1 MAKPQQPELHRSA
14 TTPADPASSK
24 TSATTAPPVAKGDAG
39 PIPEANRPGHH
50 PDHEQDKPID
60 KFVARAQAKVRETQ
74 TAPIRER
81 AARIE
86 SEIEDFAV
94 EKANGMA
101 GGGTSNGIPLE
112 AVFPALALIDA
123 VRKPGRAWDEVG
135 ANRTAWLAGIVL
147 IPGLGAWRYASDLKP
162 RLNAAARA
170 LTLTGA

>member
-1 MAKPQQPELHRSA
+1 VAKPQQPELHRSG
-14 TTPADPASSK
+14 TTPVDPASAK
-24 TSATTAPPVAKGDAG
+24 TNPVTAPPVAKGEAG

-50 PDHEQDKPID
+50 PGHEQDKPID

-74 TAPIRER
+74 TAPLRQR

-86 SEIEDFAV
+86 SEIQDFT
-94 EKANGMA
+94 EQKAAKADSGT
-101 GGGTSNGIPLE
+101 GGGIPLE

-123 VRKPGRAWDEVG
+123 VRKPPRAWEEVG

-147 IPGLGAWRYASDLKP
+147 LPGLGAWRYASDLKP